1 MGTAD
6 NVALLSD
13 MRSDSV
19 PNIDAIPPIPD
30 LDLEDEVINRSL
42 SEPDL
47 SKDDVSLIRR
57 RNGNYYVTTLMSSQ
71 VFPHYA
77 SIARKCAYKSHKIQE
92 CTGYYIAL
100 QINHSLHCYIYASRS
115 QYVKIRQS
123 FLKIC

>member
-57 RNGNYYVTTLMSSQ
+57 RNGNYYITTLI
-71 VFPHYA
+71 FHIPLF
-77 SIARKCAYKSHKIQE
+77 IQRNINE
-92 CTGYYIAL
+92 FTFVSAL
-100 QINHSLHCYIYASRS
+100 CLVSM
-115 QYVKIRQS
+115 
-123 FLKIC
+123 